1 MYQLKVILATTREG
15 RKGPAVAAWFMEWL
29 TLQHDFE
36 AELIDLKAVN
46 LPFLDEP
53 EHPKLRR
60 YHRDHTKRWSKMID
74 PADAFVFVTCEYN
87 YGFPAPLKNALD
99 FIYHEW
105 NYKPAAFVSYGGIGA
120 GVRAVQMLKE
130 VVTTQKMVPLF
141 EAVHIPFF
149 TNHIN
154 EEGEF
159 IPTESMIRSAE
170 IMMKELLK
178 WTKGLKAMREAEK

>member
-1 MYQLKVILATTREG
+1 MYQLKVILASTREG
-15 RKGPAVAAWFMEWL
+15 RKGPAVATWFMEWL
-29 TLQHDFE
+29 KLQHDFE
-36 AELIDLKAVN
+36 AELIDLKAVD

-60 YHRDHTKRWSKMID
+60 YHHDHTKKWSRMID

-159 IPTESMIRSAE
+159 IPTEGLIKSAE